1 MQATQNE
8 IHAFL
13 LEYTGAHNRVQ
24 SGKFKRDQFRLE
36 FEGGSA
42 ATARVRDLRTSCC
55 MIDLGSSIF
64 TLNFRDITA
73 FSIPNEP
80 GVSMP
85 VLSVRLGC
93 LARDMNARMARDTR
107 RSSYFE
113 RNSDR
118 NYTQPRALQQ
128 PEAGIP
134 LNPPGGVQLE
144 IDASEQEPAPYNRVR
159 REEQPEKQKV
169 ARESASQQRQSLD
182 EIEEMLSQLWRQ
194 PNNR

>member
-42 ATARVRDLRTSCC
+42 STARLRDLRTSCC

-64 TLNFRDITA
+64 TLNFRDITS

-85 VLSVRLGC
+85 VLTVRLGC

-113 RNSDR
+113 RSGER
-118 NYTQPRALQQ
+118 SYTQPRTAQQ
-128 PEAGIP
+128 PETGIP
-134 LNPPGGVQLE
+134 LNPPGGLQLE
-144 IDASEQEPAPYNRVR
+144 VDASEQEPAPYNRLR
-159 REEQPEKQKV
+159 RDDQPEKQKV
-169 ARESASQQRQSLD
+169 ARESASQRQSLD
-182 EIEEMLSQLWRQ
+182 EIEEMLSQLWRE
-194 PNNR
+194 PNR